1 MNIQFITPLSVAR
14 SRFLEGLAECATCG
28 SHVQPS
34 AMTSAFVRQIAAS
47 SASAWC
53 AACGTTTEYQLE
65 PRRVVMTTTT
75 VGPTF

>member
-1 MNIQFITPLSVAR
+1 
-14 SRFLEGLAECATCG
+14 
-28 SHVQPS
+28 
-34 AMTSAFVRQIAAS
+34 MTSAFVRQIAAS